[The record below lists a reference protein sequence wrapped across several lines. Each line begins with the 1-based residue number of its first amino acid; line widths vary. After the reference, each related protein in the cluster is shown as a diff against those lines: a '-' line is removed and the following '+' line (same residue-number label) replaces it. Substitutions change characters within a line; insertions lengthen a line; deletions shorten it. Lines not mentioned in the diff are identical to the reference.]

1 MLKLLWPSDEIFFA
15 LARKPLISSH
25 KSIKVKLN
33 QGFDEC
39 ISWQGILLVS
49 DWRSKNKR
57 LEGSGFICKD
67 QEGLGIIAGCHRW
80 ETLDK
85 VAINCLAVKALEQ

>member
-1 MLKLLWPSDEIFFA
+1 MLKLLWHSDEIFFA
-15 LARKPLISSH
+15 LARKPLISSQ
-25 KSIKVKLN
+25 KSIKGKLN

-57 LEGSGFICKD
+57 LKGSSFICGD
-67 QEGLGIIAGCHRW
+67 QEGKGIIAGCHSW
-80 ETLDK
+80 VTLDK
-85 VAINCLAVKALEQ
+85 VAINCVLSKL